1 MNVKIFQL
9 KLKYAD
15 FNYNEQVLDKYM
27 DFDGLSVFPSLKF
40 SKKSFDY
47 YEKIALKYPEKT
59 FVFGT
64 ILVQNGKVYDVK
76 NDYFEYE
83 NKKVYVS
90 EKYSENI
97 NCDLYILAKN
107 SYFTIKGSENLIEN
121 MICFAQHKFLF
132 QMS

>member
-15 FNYNEQVLDKYM
+15 FNYNEQVLDKYL

-76 NDYFEYE
+76 NDYFE
-83 NKKVYVS
+83 
-90 EKYSENI
+90 
-97 NCDLYILAKN
+97 
-107 SYFTIKGSENLIEN
+107 
-121 MICFAQHKFLF
+121 
-132 QMS
+132 

>member
-15 FNYNEQVLDKYM
+15 FAYNEKVLDKNL

-47 YEKIALKYPEKT
+47 YEKIALKYTNKT
-59 FVFGT
+59 LVFGT

-76 NDYFEYE
+76 NDYFEYD
-83 NKKVYVS
+83 NKK
-90 EKYSENI
+90 I
-97 NCDLYILAKN
+97 
-107 SYFTIKGSENLIEN
+107 
-121 MICFAQHKFLF
+121 
-132 QMS
+132 